1 MKRTNHSSRSTGR
14 KAAALLLM
22 IIGGSALLLS
32 LPGALLF
39 VRYQHFVV
47 ASIAIVAV
55 TLGWLLYPPKMN
67 GDPDETVAKGRL
79 AGWEMPAALGAL
91 LLTGLWG
98 FWSMKVGQW
107 DQWEEK
113 DEAERAKA
121 PAWNHSLDTLEGG
134 MRWEDVRDR
143 LGKEGFRMRCSA
155 VRPGE
160 GMQPGDTHACQTIAN
175 QTWGIPARTLSFLF
189 GPEGLRQVRI
199 DYAAEQWPAVKAW
212 FDRLPGFSTGDFGR
226 DQGGNVIVGKML
238 RTGQVLTSESEH
250 LPNVMV
256 LWQARS
262 MLQQTICRKNP
273 NDPKWNL
280 ICSPSSP

>member
-1 MKRTNHSSRSTGR
+1 MKQANPSLRPKGR
-14 KAAALLLM
+14 KAIALLLM
-22 IIGGSALLLS
+22 IIGGGALLLS
-32 LPGALLF
+32 LPGALL
-39 VRYQHFVV
+39 VARYQHIVV

-55 TLGWLLYPPKMN
+55 TFGRILYPPKMN
-67 GDPDETVAKGRL
+67 GDLDAVAAKGSL
-79 AGWEMPAALGAL
+79 ASWEMPTALGAI

-107 DQWEEK
+107 DQWEER
-113 DEAERAKA
+113 DEAERIKA

-134 MRWEDVRDR
+134 MRWEDIRDR
-143 LGKEGFRMRCSA
+143 FGKEGFRMRCSA
-155 VRPGE
+155 VKPGE

-199 DYAAEQWPAVKAW
+199 DYANEQWPAVKTW

-226 DQGGNVIVGKML
+226 DQGGSIIVGKML
-238 RTGQVLTSESEH
+238 RTGQVLTSESKH

-262 MLQQTICRKNP
+262 MLQRTICNKNTG
-273 NDPKWNL
+273 DPKWNL
-280 ICSPSSP
+280 ICSPSNP